1 MPRRSTAIETPRR
14 GKSHRRALFVA
25 IGLVAWMALI
35 GARLVQLQV
44 SQHDDFTSRARNQ
57 QLSAV
62 ETSPR
67 RGQVLDRQGRELA
80 RSIETESFYADPRDI
95 SDPNDT
101 AKRIAGI
108 TGQDRDEL
116 ARRLAAAIDAKKQFV
131 WITRRVAMES
141 ANKLD
146 AMELKGVFSR
156 KESKRYYP
164 NDSLAAHVLGFVGT
178 EQIGLS
184 GVEQFYNEKILG
196 EAGKVY

>member
-1 MPRRSTAIETPRR
+1 MPRRSTAIEAPRA
-14 GKSHRRALFVA
+14 GNSHRRALFIA
-25 IGLVAWMALI
+25 IGLVAWMLLI

-101 AKRIAGI
+101 AKRIAAI

-116 ARRLAAAIDAKKQFV
+116 AKRLAVAIDAKKQFI
-131 WITRRVAMES
+131 WISRRGDVAS
-141 ANKLD
+141 GKNLD
-146 AMELKGVFSR
+146 RTGI
-156 KESKRYYP
+156 
-164 NDSLAAHVLGFVGT
+164 HG
-178 EQIGLS
+178 
-184 GVEQFYNEKILG
+184 
-196 EAGKVY
+196 